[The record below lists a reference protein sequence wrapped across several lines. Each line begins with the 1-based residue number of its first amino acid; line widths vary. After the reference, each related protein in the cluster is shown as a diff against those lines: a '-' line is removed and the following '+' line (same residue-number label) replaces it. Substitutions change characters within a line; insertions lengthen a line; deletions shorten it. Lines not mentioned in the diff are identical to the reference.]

1 MLSSGELSLTDR
13 KAAIRSLIRSRD
25 LETAEAEVQLLETAH
40 GAATALVLRAELL
53 NAAGEYIAALEL
65 FENAFDDDVPS
76 FVVSSWLRQYRLCLR
91 NTADES
97 VALRATTF
105 LQRFAPLSSVNLD
118 EARAILTLAIA
129 LDRQDIVNELR
140 SRPDIDSTEIIQE
153 CRELVQRGEHSVAL
167 QIYLQAL
174 EANSA
179 ETEIAFE
186 ACLLLIGFD
195 RLKEC
200 ADLVSRYPQLTST
213 QQLTIELAI
222 AEHRVDVDGAVVAAQ
237 EVLSSGEL
245 SLTDRKAAIRSLI
258 RSRDLETAEAEV
270 QLLETAHGAA
280 TALVLRAELLNA
292 AGEYIA
298 ALELFE
304 NAFDDDV
311 PSFVVSSWLRQY
323 RLCLRNTADESV
335 ALRATTFLQRFA
347 PLSSV
352 NLDEARAI
360 LTLAIALDRQDIVN
374 ELLSDDRWTKH
385 FGAFAEAR
393 AWIAA
398 RDGRPQDARERW
410 FEIAER
416 QPIPGLRSLRPG
428 ELVRIDDR
436 LIPDGKGEIR
446 LFMMARDEKWRFPWF
461 FAHYRRLGVSRFFVA
476 DNGSQDG
483 SVSWLLEQPD
493 THVFNATTT
502 HAESDSGMVWIN
514 AMLDDFGRGG
524 WNLYVDSDEALVFD
538 RFETRD
544 LRALTEHLQGSGFE
558 MAVGPMV
565 DMISP
570 TETRSVPVNMKAEYP
585 FFDPQLRTVPE
596 ERCPNRYITGG
607 VRSRMGQQD
616 WLTKIPLT
624 FGPSSIRYLGPHNVT
639 PGTVNTGLVA
649 LLHYKFA
656 GDFRERFSNVRA
668 QSSFSLNNI
677 ERHESYMKFLEKA
690 GLSVIDTADLQR
702 FDSSADLL
710 STGIVRK
717 F

>member
-40 GAATALVLRAELL
+40 GTATALVLRAELL

-65 FENAFDDDVPS
+65 LENAIDGDVPN
-76 FVVSSWLRQYRLCLR
+76 FVTNGLLRQYRLCLR

-97 VALRATTF
+97 VALRATAF
-105 LQRFAPLSSVNLD
+105 LQRFAPLSSVNLN
-118 EARAILTLAIA
+118 
-129 LDRQDIVNELR
+129 Q
-140 SRPDIDSTEIIQE
+140 
-153 CRELVQRGEHSVAL
+153 
-167 QIYLQAL
+167 
-174 EANSA
+174 
-179 ETEIAFE
+179 
-186 ACLLLIGFD
+186 
-195 RLKEC
+195 
-200 ADLVSRYPQLTST
+200 
-213 QQLTIELAI
+213 
-222 AEHRVDVDGAVVAAQ
+222 
-237 EVLSSGEL
+237 
-245 SLTDRKAAIRSLI
+245 
-258 RSRDLETAEAEV
+258 
-270 QLLETAHGAA
+270 
-280 TALVLRAELLNA
+280 
-292 AGEYIA
+292 
-298 ALELFE
+298 
-304 NAFDDDV
+304 
-311 PSFVVSSWLRQY
+311 
-323 RLCLRNTADESV
+323 
-335 ALRATTFLQRFA
+335 
-347 PLSSV
+347 
-352 NLDEARAI
+352 ARAI

-544 LRALTEHLQGSGFE
+544 LRALTEHLEGSGFE

-570 TETRSVPVNMKAEYP
+570 TETRSVPVNMAAEYP